1 VIDVSPVSDRHLV
14 MQGQDSVPYVRIN
27 TLRTTSHFTRGR
39 ITMSECNCK
48 DLSGKKIKRV
58 KFYVK
63 KKPSRM
69 NPKGFTNIGLI
80 CPQCGKTKVTVKGFK
95 N

>member
-1 VIDVSPVSDRHLV
+1 
-14 MQGQDSVPYVRIN
+14 M
-27 TLRTTSHFTRGR
+27 T
-39 ITMSECNCK
+39 ECNCK